1 MKRIILFA
9 ALSALMVA
17 CSSEELIIEDISQ
30 NGDKALN
37 IKTDIQSTIDTK
49 AIKLGQEFTDGDEIC
64 VRMAPITPA
73 DGIFQKWP
81 TYYRYSGAD
90 GKWNFFKQGS
100 NSAPK
105 IYLDSSE
112 HSFISFYP
120 APKVVDGKNDIE
132 VLSFKEM
139 NANIAVFDQGCGI
152 DNTKLGLRFSHPAV
166 ANSLDASDQKDIMIG
181 LPYNPSNPS
190 VQPTASK
197 SNATVGIRFY
207 HQFSKIEVIV
217 NKSEDYSPTGAIT
230 EVMLTDSKSSFYE
243 MTNSE
248 VDGSVLRIPTDSKIC
263 TFDNLKTVLDK
274 TVGFKSSTP
283 VNANAYASTASTNVV
298 VKGLIIPRDATENG
312 VLTFKIKIDGRFYT
326 ADIPYDLLAVTG
338 FKGSFKPATNYR
350 FTFTVYPD
358 AIRLMNVTIA
368 DWGEGGRNIDPVILN

>member
-1 MKRIILFA
+1 MKRIILLA
-9 ALSALMVA
+9 ALSALMAA

-49 AIKLGQEFTDGDEIC
+49 AIKAGQAFADGDEIC
-64 VRMAPITPA
+64 VRMAPINPA

-81 TYYRYSGAD
+81 TYYRYSNAD
-90 GKWNFFKQGS
+90 GKWNFFKQGA

-132 VLSFKEM
+132 VVSFKEM
-139 NANIAVFDQGCGI
+139 DASMALFDEGCGL
-152 DNTKLGLRFSHPAV
+152 DNTKIGLRFSHPAV

-190 VQPTASK
+190 VQPTVSK
-197 SNATVGIRFY
+197 DNATVGIRFY
-207 HQFSKIEVIV
+207 HQFSKVEVVI

-230 EVMLTDSKSSFYE
+230 EVMLTDSKSPFYE

-248 VDGSVLRIPTDSKIC
+248 VDGSVLRIPTESKIC
-263 TFDNLKTVLDK
+263 TFDNLKIAQDK
-274 TVGFKSSTP
+274 TIGFKSNVAINANTYVSTP
-283 VNANAYASTASTNVV
+283 STNVL
-298 VKGLIIPRDATENG
+298 VKGLIIPREATENG
-312 VLTFKIKIDGRFYT
+312 VLTFKIKIDGRIYT
-326 ADIPYDLLAVTG
+326 ADIPYDLVASTG
-338 FKGSFKPATNYR
+338 FKGSFKPATNYK
-350 FTFTVYPD
+350 FTFTVFPD

-368 DWGEGGRNIDPVILN
+368 DWSEGAKNVDPVILN